1 MMRGVL
7 KTILLVGLALGLT
20 SATAHAAEPV
30 LPLAAVGKVNYA
42 GYSSRSTC
50 TGVLVAPDRVLTAA
64 HCLLASGNTLREPEE
79 VHFVAGYD
87 RGSYTEHALGRK
99 ILMAPGYLETNSKFK
114 RFERDYAVIIL
125 ERALDIPPVP
135 LSIITDATVLNVI
148 HAGYRHNRPE
158 ALTVTEPCLMLPR
171 DVIPWAS
178 SCPTAGG
185 SSGGPVFSIDKD
197 GTTVSLAGIM
207 IATMGKAASLAVPV
221 TAWQDLV
228 NSISDEEVEESS
240 ETDGS

>member
-1 MMRGVL
+1 MMRG
-7 KTILLVGLALGLT
+7 LLTTLLLTGFALGLACVPAR
-20 SATAHAAEPV
+20 SAEPV
-30 LPLAAVGKVNYA
+30 LPLAAIGKVNYA

-50 TGVLVAPDRVLTAA
+50 TGVLVAPDRVITAA
-64 HCLLASGNTLREPEE
+64 HCVLAAGNTLREPEE

-99 ILMAPGYLETNSKFK
+99 ILMAPGYLETRSKFA

-125 ERALDIPPVP
+125 ERALNIPPVP
-135 LSIITDATVLNVI
+135 LTNITDTTVLNVI

-158 ALTVTEPCLMLPR
+158 ALTITKPCLMLPR

-197 GTTVSLAGIM
+197 GTGVSLAGIM

-221 TAWQDLV
+221 TAWQELV
-228 NSISDEEVEESS
+228 ESVEAESISDP
-240 ETDGS
+240 DGG